1 MKIMK
6 KAFVL
11 FALTLLFASCGKNAS
26 TPSTPQESSETTE
39 ANTTKSKATTTK
51 DRNSEDYLVARVYDI
66 YRDVFIE
73 NYGEDSDLND
83 QDVPSPDEKYCT
95 KSWND
100 IVEKVTNYD
109 NMNNPDELGF
119 FDGDYWIMGQ
129 DFGDLSISDVEVM
142 KKDDKNA
149 TVGFNLHNLGNTI
162 NVLLDMKY
170 ERNDWFID
178 NFIDQTNDY
187 NWKKQMEDY
196 IK

>member
-1 MKIMK
+1 MK

-26 TPSTPQESSETTE
+26 TPSAQQESSETTE
-39 ANTTKSKATTTK
+39 ANTTTSQATTTK
-51 DRNSEDYLVARVYDI
+51 DRNSEEYLVARVYDI
-66 YRDVFIE
+66 YRNVFIE
-73 NYGEDSDLND
+73 NYGEDTELND
-83 QDVPSPDEKYCT
+83 QDMPSADEKYCT

-100 IVEKVTNYD
+100 TVEKVTNFD
-109 NMNNPDELGF
+109 NMNNPDKLGF

-129 DFGDLSISDVEVM
+129 DFGNLSISDVEVM

-162 NVLLDMKY
+162 QVLLDMKY
-170 ERNDWFID
+170 EQNDWLID
-178 NFIDQTNDY
+178 NFIDKTNDY
-187 NWKKQMEDY
+187 NWKKEMEDY